1 MFIGT
6 RLDEQK
12 RRRTTREV
20 LESKILLDVTKHHLV
35 LVVTFCSWTSIAIK
49 HPYLGFI
56 GAMSGLGRQVGFE
69 QFSSSSKQGEYDCG
83 APKQRGVSKIK
94 LTGNLNYHWDDGIPS
109 LRQTIKQFFIRG
121 LHESRNNMA
130 LHLC

>member
-1 MFIGT
+1 MNKSEE
-6 RLDEQK
+6 EQQEK
-12 RRRTTREV
+12 FWDQKNYWMS
-20 LESKILLDVTKHHLV
+20 LNIIFYCLLY
-35 LVVTFCSWTSIAIK
+35 CSWTSIAIK

-56 GAMSGLGRQVGFE
+56 GAMSGLGREVGFE

-109 LRQTIKQFFIRG
+109 LRQTIKQLFTRG

-130 LHLC
+130 LRLC

>member
-1 MFIGT
+1 MNKSEE
-6 RLDEQK
+6 EQQEK
-12 RRRTTREV
+12 FWNQRYYWMS
-20 LESKILLDVTKHHLV
+20 LNIIWYWWSLL
-35 LVVTFCSWTSIAIK
+35 CSWTSIAIK

-69 QFSSSSKQGEYDCG
+69 QFSSSTKQGEYDCG
-83 APKQRGVSKIK
+83 TPKERGVSKIK

-109 LRQTIKQFFIRG
+109 LRQTIKQLFTRG

-130 LHLC
+130 LRLC

>member
-1 MFIGT
+1 ML
-6 RLDEQK
+6 RLSLSAVAGK
-12 RRRTTREV
+12 GGIAVPRRSLTNSAV
-20 LESKILLDVTKHHLV
+20 AK
-35 LVVTFCSWTSIAIK
+35 
-49 HPYLGFI
+49 
-56 GAMSGLGRQVGFE
+56 VGFE